1 MSIPNC
7 SNGAEATA
15 TRGCVLPRAS
25 LVLTITTAQKIFA
38 ISSSRDKISCHNF
51 ARLSSWCWRALHASG
66 IFQIFHLSFRATAR
80 ESSQQ
85 AYFAPLDCHVTTFV
99 APRNDKMAGRP
110 HPIVMLSEVETSP
123 GKEMMQISQD
133 YLLGGCAFGAI
144 RETPLL
150 CLVHV
155 YTTTNCISTKILHLR
170 LKSQRFR
177 CNIVY
182 RIRIA

>member
-51 ARLSSWCWRALHASG
+51 ARLSAWCWRALHASG

-99 APRNDKMAGRP
+99 APRNDKRKNAIPSSVGVP
-110 HPIVMLSEVETSP
+110 PILSFCQCQVRQLACKGT
-123 GKEMMQISQD
+123 QI
-133 YLLGGCAFGAI
+133 L
-144 RETPLL
+144 T
-150 CLVHV
+150 
-155 YTTTNCISTKILHLR
+155 
-170 LKSQRFR
+170 
-177 CNIVY
+177 
-182 RIRIA
+182 